1 MLVDET
7 FYYPRTPVSVVAV
20 GDLGEALLVRS
31 LLENLGA
38 TVAMHLIGT
47 PEDFLRVIGQGSAAP
62 SHMVL
67 CCHGNENGIVFG
79 DYAGGIDISGLKA
92 GSMLAQVIAERVE
105 LPGKVVVSTGCGT
118 GAAEFGAAFMRGRVA
133 AYIAPT
139 ATPRMPYFL
148 CISFFTSFCESA
160 QLRLLRTTTRR
171 VAIPNLECSRSL
183 DHHSGVGSWAIAY
196 A

>member
-20 GDLGEALLVRS
+20 GDSGEALLVRS

-133 AYIAPT
+133 AYIAPDGYPSDAVLFVHLLFHQLLRKR
-139 ATPRMPYFL
+139 ATPTF
-148 CISFFTSFCESA
+148 A
-160 QLRLLRTTTRR
+160 
-171 VAIPNLECSRSL
+171 N
-183 DHHSGVGSWAIAY
+183 HY
-196 A
+196 AKSCDPELGMFQIFGPP

>member
-20 GDLGEALLVRS
+20 GDSGEALLVRS

-92 GSMLAQVIAERVE
+92 GSMLAQVIAERA
-105 LPGKVVVSTGCGT
+105 
-118 GAAEFGAAFMRGRVA
+118 GAASCAASSTARSGDDETVAAPVKAPAPRGAASRAPPRSSRA
-133 AYIAPT
+133 AP
-139 ATPRMPYFL
+139 PPK
-148 CISFFTSFCESA
+148 
-160 QLRLLRTTTRR
+160 
-171 VAIPNLECSRSL
+171 AIR
-183 DHHSGVGSWAIAY
+183 
-196 A
+196 